1 MQYVSNKYEISYVDI
16 HDVSLC
22 LNISYT
28 LIHPFICVFVFLWKV
43 DQFNTTST
51 IHQSYHPSVECAPRH
66 VAHVPPHNA
75 RVWCHHW
82 SWRGQSWPWPLR
94 ANASIGHI
102 LDGISL
108 ARWKFQRGSRFLAP
122 LCKLIEG
129 WPGFFKSFG
138 QIKSNHLSSLQP
150 YWIFCRIFLSTSF
163 GWSSTNV
170 AVCSLHFFF
179 FFAVWD
185 STTRSK
191 VNSSTTLS
199 IHNIGI
205 HGIQQNS
212 PAGGGDH
219 GEISRMK
226 MALDVSLVNILSVF
240 CSRLRSTS
248 SWSPCKFWYLQN
260 RTWQATKCYCGTT
273 QKERPASPPELL
285 RNPSTL
291 AFLDDFIHI
300 YIYMGLVNSKK
311 QKTTIPSSNVVYST
325 PFDVFLYQQ

>member
-1 MQYVSNKYEISYVDI
+1 ME
-16 HDVSLC
+16 
-22 LNISYT
+22 
-28 LIHPFICVFVFLWKV
+28 
-43 DQFNTTST
+43 
-51 IHQSYHPSVECAPRH
+51 SVWQDENSKQDPDF
-66 VAHVPPHNA
+66 
-75 RVWCHHW
+75 W
-82 SWRGQSWPWPLR
+82 Q
-94 ANASIGHI
+94 HI
-102 LDGISL
+102 
-108 ARWKFQRGSRFLAP
+108 
-122 LCKLIEG
+122 CKLMEG
-129 WPGFFKSFG
+129 RPGFFKPFG

-150 YWIFCRIFLSTSF
+150 YWIFCRIYQHLLGDHPLMLRFAL
-163 GWSSTNV
+163 
-170 AVCSLHFFF
+170 LL

-205 HGIQQNS
+205 HRMQQNS

-219 GEISRMK
+219 GEILRMK

-248 SWSPCKFWYLQN
+248 SWSPCIFWYLQN

-291 AFLDDFIHI
+291 AFLDD
-300 YIYMGLVNSKK
+300 YI
-311 QKTTIPSSNVVYST
+311 
-325 PFDVFLYQQ
+325 